1 MQKIGD
7 EIKSCCPFHKE
18 VTPSFFVNLK
28 LGIYHCFGCGVKG
41 RIDFQEDK
49 NKKDYNNCS
58 LSLQNTVKKEL
69 YLPKEF
75 KTCFWGGHLVYV
87 PEYFKKRFITNDT
100 IEIFGLGYNLSA
112 EQVIIPCYHEN
123 SLLGYEYR
131 NWKTNEK
138 GFCIG
143 AKTNH
148 ILYGWNYFNNKCI
161 ERIILVEGVFDFYR
175 VFQTIKK
182 YGLHVI
188 GVFSIAGKHCFGK
201 YKVDLLKTLKSKG
214 IKQIDLFLD
223 ADCNSKDF
231 DFIGYQLCMYFKVNN
246 IYLYNIKKD
255 PAECTEEEILKII
268 NK

>member
-87 PEYFKKRFITNDT
+87 PEYFKKRFINLLLYLT
-100 IEIFGLGYNLSA
+100 IFLRTRQLFPYPFS
-112 EQVIIPCYHEN
+112 VP
-123 SLLGYEYR
+123 
-131 NWKTNEK
+131 
-138 GFCIG
+138 
-143 AKTNH
+143 
-148 ILYGWNYFNNKCI
+148 
-161 ERIILVEGVFDFYR
+161 
-175 VFQTIKK
+175 VFQ
-182 YGLHVI
+182 
-188 GVFSIAGKHCFGK
+188 
-201 YKVDLLKTLKSKG
+201 
-214 IKQIDLFLD
+214 
-223 ADCNSKDF
+223 
-231 DFIGYQLCMYFKVNN
+231 
-246 IYLYNIKKD
+246 
-255 PAECTEEEILKII
+255 I
-268 NK
+268 N